1 LTHAIDFELLVTQ
14 LKELKAGNIIHQP
27 VYCTL
32 TQDTV
37 TTHPRKVMMII
48 EGILILANPELRDL
62 FDVKILYMQ
71 TLMKD

>member
-27 VYCTL
+27 VYCSL
-32 TQDTV
+32 TQHTV

-48 EGILILANPELRDL
+48 EGILILS
-62 FDVKILYMQ
+62 
-71 TLMKD
+71 